1 MLKIIN
7 YQNADKHH
15 SGNIYVLEGRNKI
28 KFKIKRIYFI
38 NNIKNK
44 HTRPGHAHKKLQQI
58 ISCIAGSVKIKIF
71 DGKNHKIISLKNPK
85 KAIYLKKGLWREIT
99 FMKKGSILLVIC
111 SDIYKANDYIRSLK
125 KYIIWKKSN
134 T

>member
-71 DGKNHKIISLKNPK
+71 DGKNKKIISLKNPK